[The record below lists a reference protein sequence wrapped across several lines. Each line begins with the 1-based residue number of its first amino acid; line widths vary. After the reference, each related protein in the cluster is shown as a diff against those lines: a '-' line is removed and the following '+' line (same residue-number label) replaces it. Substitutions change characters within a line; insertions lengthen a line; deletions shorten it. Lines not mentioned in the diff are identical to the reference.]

1 VDLGQRPLKGATVA
15 AKQQKRENG
24 SIDPITIDIDTSPV
38 RIQTQNHRDL
48 RRMDTHQKPLSQAI
62 TS

>member
-1 VDLGQRPLKGATVA
+1 MA